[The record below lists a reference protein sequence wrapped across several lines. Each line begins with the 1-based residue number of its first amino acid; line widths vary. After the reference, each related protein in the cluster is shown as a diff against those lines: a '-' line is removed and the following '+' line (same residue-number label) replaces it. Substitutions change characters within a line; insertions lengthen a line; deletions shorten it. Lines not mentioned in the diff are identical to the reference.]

1 MRSLRGLRY
10 VDVLDCPR
18 LPLLERLL
26 SQGYDLCA
34 GLEWLDTDDFSFLTT
49 SFCQYLTSLQRLAF
63 HGCNTGEVRR
73 LTDEQERAL
82 QLLTS
87 LQELRFGGCEDL
99 EDLPVGLH
107 RLYSL
112 KKLEIAYCQR
122 ISSLSEKDLPP
133 SLEEL
138 EIWSCSEELTDPFLL
153 HSSSL
158 SKRLLPTAVLISLQR
173 AGIMD
178 ILVKIARAISDAL
191 RDPEKLPMALILC
204 GIVEAA
210 AALSLVFFRVP
221 GGGPFLGHHHGD
233 KQALV
238 YVYYGILGAVVAFGI
253 AEAFT
258 GLWVSGEP
266 SGRRTVGMTVF
277 WFSILPLV
285 IVAGLGG
292 GLSSATSN

>member
-1 MRSLRGLRY
+1 MTVIDGSPSLEILQLCFCTALEELIIGDCESLAALEGNFTCLRKLVLGYNSGLESLQLYSCTALEELTVENCGALTALEGKFTSLRKLDLSGSPRLKSLRLSFCTALEHLEIYDCDVLDTLEDMRSLRGLRY

-138 EIWSCSEELTDPFLL
+138 EIWSCSEELTDVCRVLATRR
-153 HSSSL
+153 
-158 SKRLLPTAVLISLQR
+158 SKP
-173 AGIMD
+173 
-178 ILVKIARAISDAL
+178 KIQIDWEYL
-191 RDPEKLPMALILC
+191 
-204 GIVEAA
+204 
-210 AALSLVFFRVP
+210 
-221 GGGPFLGHHHGD
+221 
-233 KQALV
+233 
-238 YVYYGILGAVVAFGI
+238 
-253 AEAFT
+253 
-258 GLWVSGEP
+258 
-266 SGRRTVGMTVF
+266 
-277 WFSILPLV
+277 
-285 IVAGLGG
+285 
-292 GLSSATSN
+292 N